1 MNVAPS
7 VGQKILVLWG
17 GSVNKDDLVKSVEM
31 LRNSVGSRG
40 SVAVE
45 NVDRL
50 TVSDHASSSF
60 DIVYYGTLSSLVTAQ
75 PTEIL
80 AEIARILKPG
90 GCIVMREIVAVC
102 DDVPNLRTAGKLSSA
117 LKLSGFTNISKPE
130 TVPEGQ
136 VSAEHSAQ
144 FEDPKKELT
153 VVEFKAFKPS
163 FEVGSSIQLPF
174 LKKAV
179 SKPDENVS
187 KMWKLSVDD
196 TLDENVELINEDD
209 LLDEDD
215 LKKPDPTSLRVCA
228 TTKKRKACKNCSC
241 GLAEELENEK
251 AATQNKAA
259 SSACGNCYLGDAFRC
274 ASCPY
279 LGMPAFKPGEKISLS
294 ERQLKADV

>member
-1 MNVAPS
+1 MSAIPH

-17 GSVNKDDLVKSVEM
+17 GTVNKDGLVENVEK
-31 LRNSVGSRG
+31 LRSSVGSLG

-45 NVDRL
+45 NIDRL

-60 DIVYYGTLSSLVTAQ
+60 DVVYYGTVSSLVTAQ

-80 AEIARILKPG
+80 TEIARILKPG
-90 GCIVMREIVAVC
+90 GCIVMREIVAVH
-102 DDVPNLRTAGKLSSA
+102 DDVPNLQTAVKLASA
-117 LKLSGFTNISKPE
+117 LKLSGFTSISKPE
-130 TVPEGQ
+130 TIPEGQ
-136 VSAEHSAQ
+136 IPVEHSAQ
-144 FEDPKKELT
+144 LEDSRKELS

-163 FEVGSSIQLPF
+163 FEIGSSIQLPF
-174 LKKAV
+174 SKKAV

-187 KMWKLSVDD
+187 KMWKLSIDD

-251 AATQNKAA
+251 KAGQSKTA
-259 SSACGNCYLGDAFRC
+259 NSACGNCYLGDAFRC

-279 LGMPAFKPGEKISLS
+279 LGMPAFKPGEKISLT